1 MKTGY
6 LIQLLLF
13 VALMCVGQVLF
24 KKTAI
29 KLSEFNSEEN
39 KGYNNE
45 VINLLF
51 SVIQIPYF
59 FLALV
64 VYAIATFYWL
74 YILQKIPLS
83 LAYPFTALAMV
94 IIPIA
99 SFYLFKENIN
109 NYYWIGAFFIFL
121 GISIISIKGAS

>member
-1 MKTGY
+1 
-6 LIQLLLF
+6 
-13 VALMCVGQVLF
+13 MCMGQILF

-29 KLSEFNSEEN
+29 KLSEDDHKFSNDFL
-39 KGYNNE
+39 
-45 VINLLF
+45 NLLF

-59 FLALV
+59 FLALII
-64 VYAIATFYWL
+64 YAIATFYWL

-99 SFYLFKENIN
+99 SYYLSKEEITI
-109 NYYWIGAFFIFL
+109 YYWIGAFFIVL
-121 GISIISIKGAS
+121 GIVIISLKAAS

>member
-1 MKTGY
+1 
-6 LIQLLLF
+6 
-13 VALMCVGQVLF
+13 MCMGQILF
-24 KKTAI
+24 KMTAI
-29 KLSEFNSEEN
+29 KLSEIN

-45 VINLLF
+45 ILNLL
-51 SVIQIPYF
+51 STVIQIPYF

-74 YILQKIPLS
+74 YILQKVPLT

-99 SFYLFKENIN
+99 SYYLFKEPIT
-109 NYYWIGAFFIFL
+109 YFYWIGAFFIFL
-121 GISIISIKGAS
+121 GIIIISMKGTN